1 MTMENAITSLTTSV
15 NASSLWGAFAG
26 VVPVLAVIVPVSLG
40 LYFTRKLIKGA
51 GNKGKTKI

>member
-1 MTMENAITSLTTSV
+1 MENTISALTTTV

-26 VVPVLAVIVPVSLG
+26 VVPILGVIVPVSLG

-51 GNKGKTKI
+51 ANKGKTKI